1 MAQPSAFEQ
10 PTQNYVV
17 AECNMLL
24 NADVVDQ
31 VFFIAPEPMQVVEI
45 HEIHATK
52 GSDNGDVTATVKR
65 CQGTE
70 APDAGDDLL
79 GTTKIDLK
87 GDNNTLQSPALTG
100 TSANLKL
107 AAGDRLSVDITGT
120 KTAVAGA
127 LVQVLLKRI

>member
-1 MAQPSAFEQ
+1 
-10 PTQNYVV
+10 
-17 AECNMLL
+17 MLL

-31 VFFIAPEPMQVVEI
+31 AFFIAPEPMEVVEI

-52 GSDNGDVTATVKR
+52 GTDAGDVTLTVKR

-79 GTTKIDLK
+79 GTTKVNLK
-87 GDNNTLQSPALTG
+87 GDNNTLQTPALTS
-100 TSANLKL
+100 TTANLTL
-107 AAGDRLSVDITGT
+107 AAGDRLSVDVTGT

-127 LVQVLLKRI
+127 IVQVLLRRV

>member
-1 MAQPSAFEQ
+1 MAQPSAFEVS
-10 PTQNYVV
+10 TQAYVV

-31 VFFIAPEPMQVVEI
+31 VFFIAPEPMEVVEV

-52 GSDNGDVTATVKR
+52 GSDNGDVTCTVMR

-79 GTTKIDLK
+79 GTTKINLK
-87 GDNNTLQSPALTG
+87 GDNNTLQSPALTA
-100 TSANLKL
+100 TTANLQL
-107 AAGDRLSVDITGT
+107 AAGDRLSVDVTGT

-127 LVQVLLKRI
+127 VVQVLLRRI

>member
-1 MAQPSAFEQ
+1 MAQASQFEQ
-10 PTQNYVV
+10 ATQDYIV

-31 VFFIAPEPMQVVEI
+31 AFFIAPEPLEVVEI

-52 GSDNGDVTATVKR
+52 GTNGSAVTATVKR

-79 GTTKIDLK
+79 GTTKINLK
-87 GDNNTLQSPALTG
+87 GDDNTLQSPALTS
-100 TSANLKL
+100 TAAHLQL
-107 AAGDRLSVDITGT
+107 AAGDRLSVDVTGT
-120 KTAVAGA
+120 TTAVAGA
-127 LVQVLLKRI
+127 LIQVLLKRI

>member
-31 VFFIAPEPMQVVEI
+31 VFFIAPEPMEVVEI
-45 HEIHATK
+45 HEIHGTK
-52 GSDNGDVTATVKR
+52 GTNASAVTATVKR

-70 APDAGDDLL
+70 AATAGDDLI

-87 GDNNTLQSPALTG
+87 GDDNTLQSPALTS
-100 TSANLKL
+100 TTADRKL
-107 AAGDRLSVDITGT
+107 AAGDRLSVDVTGT
-120 KTAVAGA
+120 TTACAGVM
-127 LVQVLLKRI
+127 VQVLLKRI